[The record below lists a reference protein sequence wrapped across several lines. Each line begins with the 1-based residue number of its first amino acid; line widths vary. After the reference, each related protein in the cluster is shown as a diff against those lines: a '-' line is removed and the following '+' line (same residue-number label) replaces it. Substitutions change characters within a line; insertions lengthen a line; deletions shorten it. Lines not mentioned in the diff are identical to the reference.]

1 MRLFPSAFSF
11 RSSYPPELSW
21 RAIAQMD
28 TSLNFGNRSASQS
41 DVDYVQRVTGHKF
54 ENRNLLGLILVSL
67 SVLVAA
73 ENRL

>member
-1 MRLFPSAFSF
+1 
-11 RSSYPPELSW
+11 
-21 RAIAQMD
+21 MD